1 MSTAGPDC
9 SSSHRANGSGSSI
22 DDEASSPQGASPYAT
37 GGGGVTFERKVAVQY
52 LAHLLVADS
61 TTQIG
66 DGRHVMSVAFQ
77 QAPSH
82 PVDDLVIEAK
92 RPDESERSL
101 VLALAVRRSL
111 NLVKSHELTRKL
123 MRQFVH
129 AAAQAPA
136 DGTEYRLGL
145 VVSQQQPHA
154 KELGE
159 LADLAAG
166 QSKPRD
172 FFELI
177 RASDRFSA
185 DLRKRLD
192 HLKSLVKDA
201 LDNSNEILIE
211 ERTWQILSRLT
222 VSMSRLEAPDE
233 TDWYDVVN
241 RLKPVVRDSDLT
253 AASRL
258 RDRLFKLA
266 SSYPSRAAK
275 VDLRMLRRDTHELLD
290 FTRRLHQHGWQRLN
304 SIDQQAREAVRSEI
318 AENDSNRHVHL
329 DQSDQVREIIE
340 RISNTEALIISG
352 ESGVGKSALA
362 VLELASVAD
371 ADSKTLQILR
381 MNLRHIPK
389 LVIDLE
395 RFFEC
400 ALCKLLNELSAP
412 QRLLIID
419 GADAITEDK
428 HDMFKYLVNS
438 AKASCVKVIA
448 VTSIDSKE
456 AVSDI
461 LNECFGSIPQE
472 YVVSQLD
479 DSEIDKL
486 VNDFPGLQHLSV
498 NPRSRKI
505 LRRLVVVDLLVRGQ
519 ISGIPLTD
527 ADAMNKVWAGLVRR
541 HERSD
546 RGFPDAREIILL
558 KLAELELGKGE
569 RLDVLSGIDSSG
581 LDGLYRDGL
590 LQKSPEDSFRIGP
603 EFAHDEVRRY
613 AVARLLLASG
623 NNPGSRLL
631 EIEPPR
637 WSLAAARLACQV
649 WLGRPDTSR
658 VPLRGRFTELQASFD
673 ALVKKGH
680 ASRWGDVPTEALLTS
695 AYPEALLRDAWPHLL
710 TNKGDGL
717 QRLFRLTDQ
726 QLRNKDDVIDIIA
739 VEPIIKIL
747 LEETTLWQ
755 FGEQFR
761 EPAGGLFVAWL
772 RSHVIAN
779 TPGKHPL
786 RLLLRQHLMEIC
798 AEADRRFGKERRQAK
813 APERTAHTPEAVE
826 HERQTQEGDLIFPDI
841 DPSDHHSWQQQEK
854 IPNEI
859 KDELILELLAL
870 LGPDRGEGGEA
881 ILMRVAEDA
890 PRYLA
895 PAVDDLFAG
904 RALAKGRPGLLADLT
919 QAYYLDEDVETTRF
933 SSIHTGGVRP
943 HHRRS
948 SRVQGAWY
956 LGPFFPLFQID
967 FCSGVR
973 VLNRLLNHAARIR
986 VIDLIH
992 HGYGHLPQSLKS
1004 ESLKPYE
1011 NQFKITGNCK
1021 SYIGDEHVWRWYRGT
1036 GVGPDP
1042 CSSALQALEI
1052 VCDQMIEEFNFP
1064 LKNLV
1069 VIMLYDCENLAMLG
1083 LIVGLLVR
1091 HLEKAGDLLDSYLT
1105 EPFIWHYEFVRAN
1118 MESSGLVANSDK
1130 LVAPERRKWTL
1141 GEAGFFMVIGAN
1153 TERTTK
1159 LRALGDMLISNA
1171 QQLVEIAPEHKVC
1184 QKEKGYLISEARI
1197 WASRLDCDT
1206 YQSRKVEGGTIIET
1220 RGPDDAVQA
1229 LQERSE
1235 EADLILKAGGLLH
1248 RYSVISQERI
1258 SQSISPD
1265 NLINDI
1271 AFVRNLLNKPVP
1283 LASST
1288 LDIPALV
1295 AAAVLNAHLVDS
1307 VNLPEDELL
1316 FSVEILL
1323 HIGEDKDTL
1332 NARQLEIGYE
1342 FYEDGADRSAA
1353 KILPLLLLPIS
1364 AQLRTLLDQESGSN
1378 TFQRTINACF
1388 NLARVMTDEVRL
1400 YLARGLDH
1408 LWKTPC
1414 CAENECCH
1422 HELGWKIVIEMMRCC
1437 VFGPWNPETG
1447 QHSILALNEPI
1458 IESLASIPDTSIRVS
1473 QLDAAIRALA
1483 PAAMSGTCIS
1493 SQAKDLLLVL
1503 LAVQQ
1508 RALLADKVGYIDPLG
1523 LQTLV
1528 SARALLT
1535 LARDDDDE
1543 AIKAIYDYINAYA
1556 NNLALLENF
1565 LRALSAAAE
1574 EAPDRA
1580 ETAQRLWPGLFQ
1592 YVLRI
1597 IQSRDITWE
1606 EENYAGMVLASLI
1619 PNHIGKNPYR
1629 YREFN
1634 GDPIQW
1640 WKSLE
1645 LKAEIEAWLE
1655 LAAGNCW
1662 CVDYLI
1668 IYIDHLEPD
1677 QRALVGLSWV
1687 EKLIKPDPMYID
1699 QNSSCL
1705 LDWLLE
1711 IKELAANN
1719 DRALIIWQRIVDQLV
1734 VAGNSRLAQYSD

>member
-1 MSTAGPDC
+1 MSTAGPDR

-52 LAHLLVADS
+52 LAHLLVGDG

-92 RPDESERSL
+92 RPDESEPSL

-111 NLVKSHELTRKL
+111 NLVKSHEPTRKL

-145 VVSQQQPHA
+145 VVSQQQSHA

-159 LADLAAG
+159 LANLAAG

-177 RASDRFSA
+177 RTPGRFSA
-185 DLRKRLD
+185 GIINRLD
-192 HLKSLVKDA
+192 HLKRLVKDA

-222 VSMSRLEAPDE
+222 VSMPRLEAPDE
-233 TDWYDVVN
+233 TDWQDVVN
-241 RLKPVVRDSDLT
+241 RLKPIVRDSDLT
-253 AASRL
+253 TASRL
-258 RDRLFKLA
+258 RDRLFELA

-275 VDLRMLRRDTHELLD
+275 VDLRMLQRDTHELLD
-290 FTRRLHQHGWQRLN
+290 STRRLHQRGWQRLN
-304 SIDQQAREAVRSEI
+304 SIDQQAHEAVRSEI
-318 AENDSNRHVHL
+318 AENDGSRHVHL
-329 DQSDQVREIIE
+329 DQSDQVKELIK
-340 RISNTEALIISG
+340 RISSAEALVISG

-362 VLELASVAD
+362 VLEFASVAN
-371 ADSKTLQILR
+371 ANSKILQILR
-381 MNLRHIPK
+381 INLRHISK

-400 ALCKLLNELSAP
+400 ALCTLLNELSAP
-412 QRLLIID
+412 QRLLVID
-419 GADAITEDK
+419 GADTVTEDK
-428 HDMFKYLVNS
+428 HDVFQYLVSS
-438 AKASCVKVIA
+438 AKDSCVKVIA
-448 VTSIDSKE
+448 VTSTENKK
-456 AVSDI
+456 AVLDT
-461 LNECFGSIPQE
+461 LNRCFGNIEE
-472 YVVSQLD
+472 YVVPHLD
-479 DSEIDKL
+479 DSKIDNL
-486 VNDFPGLQHLSV
+486 VTVFPELKHLSA

-546 RGFPDAREIILL
+546 RGSPAKRETALL
-558 KLAELELGKGE
+558 KLARLELGKGE
-569 RLDVLSGIDSSG
+569 RLDVIDSIDSSALEG
-581 LDGLYRDGL
+581 LCRDGL
-590 LQKSPEDSFRIGP
+590 LRKSPEDPFRIGP

-637 WSLAAARLACQV
+637 WSLAAARLACQA
-649 WLGRPDTSR
+649 WLGCPDTSR
-658 VPLRGRFTELQASFD
+658 VPLRGRFTELQAPFD
-673 ALVKKGH
+673 ALVNKGH

-710 TNKGDGL
+710 TNEGDGL
-717 QRLFRLTDQ
+717 QRLFRLTNQ
-726 QLRNKDDVIDIIA
+726 QLHNTDGVIDIVT
-739 VEPIIKIL
+739 VEPIVKIL
-747 LEETTLWQ
+747 LEQTALWQ
-755 FGEQFR
+755 FGKQFR
-761 EPAGGLFVAWL
+761 KPAGGLFVAWL

-779 TPGKHPL
+779 TPGGDPL

-798 AEADRRFGKERRQAK
+798 AEADRCFDEERRQAK

-826 HERQTQEGDLIFPDI
+826 HECQFQEGNLIFSDT
-841 DPSDHHSWQQQEK
+841 DPSYHHSRRRQEK

-870 LGPDRGEGGEA
+870 LGPDRGEEGEA

-919 QAYYLDEDVETTRF
+919 QVYYLDEDVETARF
-933 SSIHTGGVRP
+933 SSIHTGGIRP

-967 FCSGVR
+967 FCNGVR

-986 VIDLIH
+986 VIDLTH
-992 HGYGHLPQSLKS
+992 HGYGQLPQSLKS

-1021 SYIGDEHVWRWYRGT
+1021 SYIGDEHVWCWYRGT
-1036 GVGPDP
+1036 GVAPNP

-1052 VCDQMIEEFNFP
+1052 VCDQMLEEFNIP
-1064 LKNLV
+1064 LQALV
-1069 VIMLYDCENLAMLG
+1069 IRMLDGCENLAMIG
-1083 LIVGLLVR
+1083 LIVGLLIR
-1091 HLEKAGDLLDSYLT
+1091 HLEKADDLLDPYLT
-1105 EPFIWHYEFVRAN
+1105 EPFIWYYEFVRVN
-1118 MESSGLVANSDK
+1118 MESSGLAANSDK
-1130 LVAPERRKWTL
+1130 LVAPEQRKWGL
-1141 GEAGFFMVIGAN
+1141 GEAGSFMVINAN
-1153 TERTTK
+1153 AERATK

-1171 QQLVEIAPEHKVC
+1171 QQLVKIAPDHKVC

-1197 WASRLDCDT
+1197 WASRLDRDT

-1248 RYSVISQERI
+1248 RYSVISQGKI
-1258 SQSISPD
+1258 SKPISRD
-1265 NLINDI
+1265 DLINDI
-1271 AFVRNLLNKPVP
+1271 VFVRNLLNKPVP
-1283 LASST
+1283 LASSP

-1295 AAAVLNAHLVDS
+1295 AAAVLKAYLVDS
-1307 VNLPEDELL
+1307 VNLPEDGLL

-1323 HIGEDKDTL
+1323 RIGEDKDTL
-1332 NARQLEIGYE
+1332 NARQLEIEYE
-1342 FYEDGADRSAA
+1342 LYEDGADRSAA

-1364 AQLRTLLDQESGSN
+1364 AQLRTLVDQKSGSN
-1378 TFQRTINACF
+1378 TFQRTTNACF

-1422 HELGWKIVIEMMRCC
+1422 HELGWKMVIEMMRRC

-1447 QHSILALNEPI
+1447 QHSILTLQEPI
-1458 IESLASIPDTSIRVS
+1458 AESFANTPDASIRVC

-1483 PAAMSGTCIS
+1483 PAAMARTCIS
-1493 SQAKDLLLVL
+1493 SQAKELLLVL
-1503 LAVQQ
+1503 LAAQQ
-1508 RALLADKVGYIDPLG
+1508 RSLLADQNNYIDPQG

-1535 LARDDDDE
+1535 LARDADDV
-1543 AIKAIYDYINAYA
+1543 AIKAIYDYINTYA

-1592 YVLRI
+1592 HVLRI
-1597 IQSRDITWE
+1597 IQSRDIIWE
-1606 EENYAGMVLASLI
+1606 EESYTDRVLASLI
-1619 PNHIGKNPYR
+1619 PNHIGENTYR

-1645 LKAEIEAWLE
+1645 LKAEIEEWLE
-1655 LAAGNCW
+1655 LAAGNHW

-1677 QRALVGLSWV
+1677 QRALVGLPWI
-1687 EKLIKPDPMYID
+1687 EKLIEPDPMYID
-1699 QNSSCL
+1699 QNSSRL
-1705 LDWLLE
+1705 SDWLLE
-1711 IKELAANN
+1711 IKELAAND
-1719 DRALIIWQRIVDQLV
+1719 DRTLTIWQRIVDQLV
-1734 VAGNSRLAQYSD
+1734 VAGNTRLAQYSD

>member
-1 MSTAGPDC
+1 MSTAGPDP

-52 LAHLLVADS
+52 FAHLLVGDG
-61 TTQIG
+61 TIQIG

-92 RPDESERSL
+92 RPDESEPSL

-111 NLVKSHELTRKL
+111 NLVKSHEPTRKL

-159 LADLAAG
+159 LANLAAG

-177 RASDRFSA
+177 RAPGRFSA
-185 DLRKRLD
+185 SIINRLD
-192 HLKSLVKDA
+192 HLKRLVKDA

-222 VSMSRLEAPDE
+222 VSMPRLEAPDE
-233 TDWYDVVN
+233 TDWHDVVN

-253 AASRL
+253 TALRLRSRL
-258 RDRLFKLA
+258 FELA

-275 VDLRMLRRDTHELLD
+275 VDLRMLQRDTYDLLD
-290 FTRRLHQHGWQRLN
+290 SARRLHQHGWQRLN
-304 SIDQQAREAVRSEI
+304 SIDQRAHEAVQSEI
-318 AENDSNRHVHL
+318 AENDGNRHVHL

-362 VLELASVAD
+362 VLELASAAG

-389 LVIDLE
+389 LAIELE
-395 RFFEC
+395 TFLEC
-400 ALCKLLNELSAP
+400 PLCTLLDELSAP
-412 QRLLIID
+412 QRLLVID
-419 GADAITEDK
+419 GADAVTEDK

-448 VTSIDSKE
+448 VTLIDSKE

-461 LNECFGSIPQE
+461 LNECFGSVPQE

-479 DSEIDKL
+479 ESKIDKL
-486 VNDFPGLQHLSV
+486 IKGFPELEHLNA

-546 RGFPDAREIILL
+546 RGVPVMREATLLNLAR
-558 KLAELELGKGE
+558 LELGEGE
-569 RLDVLSGIDSSG
+569 PIDVVNSIDSSALEG
-581 LDGLYRDGL
+581 LCRDGL
-590 LQKSPEDSFRIGP
+590 LRKSPEDPFRIAP

-613 AVARLLLASG
+613 AVACFLLASG

-637 WSLAAARLACQV
+637 WSLAAARLACQA

-658 VPLRGRFTELQASFD
+658 VPLRSRFAELQVSFD
-673 ALVKKGH
+673 ELVKKGH

-710 TNKGDGL
+710 TNEGDGL
-717 QRLFRLTDQ
+717 QRLFRLTNQ
-726 QLRNKDDVIDIIA
+726 QLRNKDGIIDIIA
-739 VEPIIKIL
+739 VEPIVKIL

-779 TPGKHPL
+779 TPGGDPL

-798 AEADRRFGKERRQAK
+798 AEADRRFDEERRQAK
-813 APERTAHTPEAVE
+813 APERTAHTPKAVE
-826 HERQTQEGDLIFPDI
+826 HERQFQEGNSIFST
-841 DPSDHHSWQQQEK
+841 DPSDHHPRRQQEK

-859 KDELILELLAL
+859 KDELVLELLAL
-870 LGPDRGEGGEA
+870 LGPDRGEEGEA

-895 PAVDDLFAG
+895 PAVDDLIVG
-904 RALAKGRPGLLADLT
+904 RALLKGRSGLLADLT
-919 QAYYLDEDVETTRF
+919 QAYYLDKDVENAGF
-933 SSIHTGGVRP
+933 SRTHSGGVRP
-943 HHRRS
+943 HLKQLIYGQHS
-948 SRVQGAWY
+948 AFY
-956 LGPFFPLFQID
+956 LGPFIPLFQLD
-967 FCSGVR
+967 FCNGVR
-973 VLNRLLNHAARIR
+973 VLNRLLNHAARVR
-986 VIDLIH
+986 VIDLVRV
-992 HGYGHLPQSLKS
+992 GYGLLPQSLKS
-1004 ESLKPYE
+1004 ESLKSYE
-1011 NQFKITGNCK
+1011 NKFRITKNCK
-1021 SYIGDEHVWRWYRGT
+1021 SYIGDEHVWCWYRGT
-1036 GVGPDP
+1036 GVGPYP

-1052 VCDQMIEEFNFP
+1052 VCDQMLKEINVP
-1064 LKNLV
+1064 LKHLLT
-1069 VIMLYDCENLAMLG
+1069 IMLYDCENLAMLG
-1083 LIVGLLVR
+1083 LIVGLLIR
-1091 HLEKAGDLLDSYLT
+1091 HLEKADNLLDPFLI
-1105 EPFIWHYEFVRAN
+1105 EPLIWHYEFVRAHR
-1118 MESSGLVANSDK
+1118 ESSGLAARSDH
-1130 LVAPERRKWTL
+1130 LDSSERRKWSFQ
-1141 GEAGFFMVIGAN
+1141 EAAVLVVVSAN
-1153 TERTTK
+1153 AERRTK
-1159 LRALGDMLISNA
+1159 LHALGDMLISNA
-1171 QQLVEIAPEHKVC
+1171 QQLVKIAPDHNVC
-1184 QKEKGYLISEARI
+1184 QKQESDLVPMVRN
-1197 WASRLDCDT
+1197 WASRLDHST
-1206 YQSRKVEGGTIIET
+1206 YQTRKGEEGTIVET
-1220 RGPDDAVQA
+1220 RAPDDVVQA
-1229 LQERSE
+1229 LQETSE
-1235 EADLILKAGGLLH
+1235 AANLKIRAFKLLFCYSIKNKEMISKPIDFDSLI
-1248 RYSVISQERI
+1248 
-1258 SQSISPD
+1258 D
-1265 NLINDI
+1265 DI
-1271 AFVRNLLNKPVP
+1271 EFVKHLLNNPA
-1283 LASST
+1283 LLEGS
-1288 LDIPALV
+1288 LWDIPALV
-1295 AAAVLNAHLVDS
+1295 AAAALKAHLVDS
-1307 VNLPEDELL
+1307 ISLPDDVLL
-1316 FSVEILL
+1316 WSVKILL
-1323 HIGEDKDTL
+1323 RVGEDKDTL
-1332 NARQLEIGYE
+1332 NARQLEIEYE
-1342 FYEDGADRSAA
+1342 FCEDGADRSAA

-1364 AQLRTLLDQESGSN
+1364 AQLRTLVDQKSGSN

-1414 CAENECCH
+1414 CAENGCCH
-1422 HELGWKIVIEMMRCC
+1422 HELGWKMVIEMMRRC
-1437 VFGPWNPETG
+1437 VFGPWNPEMG
-1447 QHSILALNEPI
+1447 QRSILALNEPI
-1458 IESLASIPDTSIRVS
+1458 IESLASTPDTSIRVS

-1535 LARDDDDE
+1535 LARDDDNE

-1606 EENYAGMVLASLI
+1606 EENYADMVLASLI

-1655 LAAGNCW
+1655 LAAGNRW

-1705 LDWLLE
+1705 SDWLLE

-1719 DRALIIWQRIVDQLV
+1719 DRTLTIWQRIVDQLV

>member
-1 MSTAGPDC
+1 
-9 SSSHRANGSGSSI
+9 
-22 DDEASSPQGASPYAT
+22 
-37 GGGGVTFERKVAVQY
+37 
-52 LAHLLVADS
+52 
-61 TTQIG
+61 
-66 DGRHVMSVAFQ
+66 
-77 QAPSH
+77 
-82 PVDDLVIEAK
+82 
-92 RPDESERSL
+92 
-101 VLALAVRRSL
+101 
-111 NLVKSHELTRKL
+111 

-159 LADLAAG
+159 LANLAAG

-177 RASDRFSA
+177 RAPGRFSA
-185 DLRKRLD
+185 SIINRLD
-192 HLKSLVKDA
+192 HLKRLVKDA

-233 TDWYDVVN
+233 TDWQDVVN
-241 RLKPVVRDSDLT
+241 RLKPIVRDSDLT
-253 AASRL
+253 TASRL
-258 RDRLFKLA
+258 RDRLFELA

-275 VDLRMLRRDTHELLD
+275 IDLRMLQRDTHELLD
-290 FTRRLHQHGWQRLN
+290 STRRLHQRGWQRLN
-304 SIDQQAREAVRSEI
+304 SIDQQAHEAVRSKI
-318 AENDSNRHVHL
+318 AENDGSRHVHL
-329 DQSDQVREIIE
+329 DQSDQVKELIK
-340 RISNTEALIISG
+340 RISSAEALVISG

-362 VLELASVAD
+362 VLEFASVAN
-371 ADSKTLQILR
+371 ANSKTLQILR
-381 MNLRHIPK
+381 INLRHISK

-400 ALCKLLNELSAP
+400 ALCTLLNELSAP
-412 QRLLIID
+412 QRLLVID
-419 GADAITEDK
+419 GADTVTEDK
-428 HDMFKYLVNS
+428 HDVFQYLVSS
-438 AKASCVKVIA
+438 AKDSCVKVIA
-448 VTSIDSKE
+448 VTSTENKK
-456 AVSDI
+456 AVLDT
-461 LNECFGSIPQE
+461 LNRCFGNIEE
-472 YVVSQLD
+472 YVVPHLD
-479 DSEIDKL
+479 DSKIDNL
-486 VNDFPGLQHLSV
+486 VTVFPELKHLSA

-546 RGFPDAREIILL
+546 RGSPAKRETALL
-558 KLAELELGKGE
+558 KLARLELGKGE
-569 RLDVLSGIDSSG
+569 RLDVIDSIDSSALEG
-581 LDGLYRDGL
+581 LCRDGL
-590 LQKSPEDSFRIGP
+590 LRKSPEDPFRIGP

-637 WSLAAARLACQV
+637 WSLAAARLACQA

-673 ALVKKGH
+673 ALVNKGH

-710 TNKGDGL
+710 TNEGDGL
-717 QRLFRLTDQ
+717 QRLFRLTNQ
-726 QLRNKDDVIDIIA
+726 QLRNKDGIIDIIA
-739 VEPIIKIL
+739 VEPIVKIL

-786 RLLLRQHLMEIC
+786 RLLLRQHFMEIC
-798 AEADRRFGKERRQAK
+798 AEADRRFDEEHRQAK
-813 APERTAHTPEAVE
+813 APERTAHTPEAME
-826 HERQTQEGDLIFPDI
+826 HECQFQEANLIFSDT
-841 DPSDHHSWQQQEK
+841 DPSDHHSRRRQEK

-870 LGPDRGEGGEA
+870 LGPDRGEEGEA

-919 QAYYLDEDVETTRF
+919 QAYYLDEDVETARF

-956 LGPFFPLFQID
+956 LGSFFPLFQID
-967 FCSGVR
+967 FCNGVR

-986 VIDLIH
+986 VIDLTH

-1036 GVGPDP
+1036 GVGPEP

-1052 VCDQMIEEFNFP
+1052 VCDQMLKEINVP
-1064 LKNLV
+1064 LKNLIA
-1069 VIMLYDCENLAMLG
+1069 IMLYNCENLAMLG
-1083 LIVGLLVR
+1083 LIVGLLIR
-1091 HLEKAGDLLDSYLT
+1091 HLEQADDLLDPYLT
-1105 EPFIWHYEFVRAN
+1105 EPFIWYYELARAVE
-1118 MESSGLVANSDK
+1118 ESSGLAASSDN
-1130 LVAPERRKWTL
+1130 LIAPERQKWSL
-1141 GEAGFFMVIGAN
+1141 GEAAFFMVVNKAN
-1153 TERTTK
+1153 AERTTK
-1159 LRALGDMLISNA
+1159 LRTLGDKLISNA
-1171 QQLVEIAPEHKVC
+1171 GQLVKIAPEHKVC

-1197 WASRLDCDT
+1197 WASRLDRDT

-1235 EADLILKAGGLLH
+1235 DADLKIKAGALLS
-1248 RYSVISQERI
+1248 RYSIISREVASQPIDPDDLI
-1258 SQSISPD
+1258 S
-1265 NLINDI
+1265 DI
-1271 AFVRNLLNKPVP
+1271 AVAWDLLNKQVA
-1283 LASST
+1283 LVRSHW
-1288 LDIPALV
+1288 DIPALV
-1295 AAAVLNAHLVDS
+1295 AAAALKAHLVDS
-1307 VNLPEDELL
+1307 ISLPDDVLL
-1316 FSVEILL
+1316 WSVKILL
-1323 HIGEDKDTL
+1323 RVGEDVV
-1332 NARQLEIGYE
+1332 NARQLEIGHE

-1364 AQLRTLLDQESGSN
+1364 AQLRTLVDKESESN

-1414 CAENECCH
+1414 CAENGCCH
-1422 HELGWKIVIEMMRCC
+1422 HELGWKMVIEMMRRC

-1447 QHSILALNEPI
+1447 QHSILTLQEPI
-1458 IESLASIPDTSIRVS
+1458 AESLANTPDASIRVC

-1483 PAAMSGTCIS
+1483 PAAMARTCIS
-1493 SQAKDLLLVL
+1493 SQAKELLLVL
-1503 LAVQQ
+1503 LAAQQ
-1508 RALLADKVGYIDPLG
+1508 RSLLADQNNYIDPQG

-1592 YVLRI
+1592 HVLRI
-1597 IQSRDITWE
+1597 IQSRHITWE
-1606 EENYAGMVLASLI
+1606 EENYADRVLASLI
-1619 PNHIGKNPYR
+1619 PNHIGKNTYH

-1645 LKAEIEAWLE
+1645 LKAEIEAWLVS
-1655 LAAGNCW
+1655 AAGNHW

-1668 IYIDHLEPD
+1668 IYIDDLESD
-1677 QRALVGLSWV
+1677 QRALVGLPWV
-1687 EKLIKPDPMYID
+1687 EKLIESDPMYID
-1699 QNSSCL
+1699 QNSLCL
-1705 LDWLLE
+1705 SDWLLK

-1719 DRALIIWQRIVDQLV
+1719 DRTLAIWQRIVDQLV

>member
-1 MSTAGPDC
+1 MSTAGPGH
-9 SSSHRANGSGSSI
+9 SSSHRANGSGSSV
-22 DDEASSPQGASPYAT
+22 DNEASSPQGASPYAT

-52 LAHLLVADS
+52 LAHLLVGDGA
-61 TTQIG
+61 TQIG

-172 FFELI
+172 FLELI
-177 RASDRFSA
+177 RTPGRFSA

-192 HLKSLVKDA
+192 HLKSLVKDV

-222 VSMSRLEAPDE
+222 VSMPRLEAPDE
-233 TDWYDVVN
+233 TDWHDVVN

-253 AASRL
+253 TALML
-258 RDRLFKLA
+258 RDRLFELA

-400 ALCKLLNELSAP
+400 ALYKLLNELSAP

-486 VNDFPGLQHLSV
+486 VNDFPELQHLSV

-569 RLDVLSGIDSSG
+569 RLDALSGIDSSG

-590 LQKSPEDSFRIGP
+590 LQKSPEDPFRIGP

-637 WSLAAARLACQV
+637 WSLAAARLACQA

-695 AYPEALLRDAWPHLL
+695 AYPEALLQDAWPHFLA
-710 TNKGDGL
+710 NEGDGL

-747 LEETTLWQ
+747 LEQTALWQ
-755 FGEQFR
+755 FGKQFR
-761 EPAGGLFVAWL
+761 KPAGGLFIAWL

-779 TPGKHPL
+779 TPGGDPL
-786 RLLLRQHLMEIC
+786 RLLLRQHLIEIC
-798 AEADRRFGKERRQAK
+798 AEANRRFDEERRQAK

-826 HERQTQEGDLIFPDI
+826 HECQLQEGNLIFSDTG
-841 DPSDHHSWQQQEK
+841 PSDHHSRRRQEK

-870 LGPDRGEGGEA
+870 LGPDRGEEGEA

-895 PAVDDLFAG
+895 PAVDNLLAG

-919 QAYYLDEDVETTRF
+919 QAYYLDKDVETTRF

-943 HHRRS
+943 HREQF
-948 SRVQGAWY
+948 SRVQSAWY

-986 VIDLIH
+986 VIGLTQ
-992 HGYGHLPQSLKS
+992 HGYGRIPQSLKS
-1004 ESLKPYE
+1004 ENLKPYE
-1011 NQFKITGNCK
+1011 NKFKINGNCK
-1021 SYIGDEHVWRWYRGT
+1021 SYIGDKHVWCWYRGT
-1036 GVGPDP
+1036 GVAPNP

-1069 VIMLYDCENLAMLG
+1069 VIMLYDCENLAMIG

-1105 EPFIWHYEFVRAN
+1105 EPFIWYYEFVRVST
-1118 MESSGLVANSDK
+1118 ESSRLAASSDK
-1130 LVAPERRKWTL
+1130 LVAPERQKWSL
-1141 GEAGFFMVIGAN
+1141 REVALFMVVNAN
-1153 TERTTK
+1153 DKRTTK
-1159 LRALGDMLISNA
+1159 LRTLGDILISNT
-1171 QQLVEIAPEHKVC
+1171 QRLVETAPEHEVC
-1184 QKEKGYLISEARI
+1184 QQGKGYLISEARM
-1197 WASRLDCDT
+1197 WACVLDRDK
-1206 YQSRKVEGGTIIET
+1206 YQIREVEEGIIIEIKA
-1220 RGPDDAVQA
+1220 PNDVAQA

-1235 EADLILKAGGLLH
+1235 DADLKIKAGALLS
-1248 RYSVISQERI
+1248 RYSIISQEVV
-1258 SQSISPD
+1258 SK
-1265 NLINDI
+1265 LINPDDLISDI
-1271 AFVRNLLNKPVP
+1271 AVARDLLNKQVV
-1283 LASST
+1283 LARSYW
-1288 LDIPALV
+1288 DIPALV
-1295 AAAVLNAHLVDS
+1295 AAAALKAYLVDS
-1307 VNLPEDELL
+1307 ISLPDDVLL
-1316 FSVEILL
+1316 LSVEIVF
-1323 HIGEDKDTL
+1323 HIGEDVV

-1364 AQLRTLLDQESGSN
+1364 AQLRALVDNENGSN
-1378 TFQRTINACF
+1378 TFERAVNACF
-1388 NLARVMTDEVRL
+1388 NLARAMTDEVRL

-1414 CAENECCH
+1414 CAENGCCH
-1422 HELGWKIVIEMMRCC
+1422 HELGWKMVIEMMRRC
-1437 VFGPWNPETG
+1437 VFGPWNPETR
-1447 QHSILALNEPI
+1447 QRPILTLNEPI
-1458 IESLASIPDTSIRVS
+1458 IESLASTPNASIRVS

-1592 YVLRI
+1592 HVLRI

-1606 EENYAGMVLASLI
+1606 EENYADMVLASLI

-1645 LKAEIEAWLE
+1645 LKAEVEAWLE
-1655 LAAGNCW
+1655 LAAGNRW

-1705 LDWLLE
+1705 SDWLLE

-1719 DRALIIWQRIVDQLV
+1719 DRTLTIWQRIVDQLI